1 MNSKIKLRL
10 QTKKAVVTG
19 KKLSTLIFLQKI
31 IPSER
36 CNPWEQFLEFT
47 QNQIQQTFA
56 SATEQLKIDFYDAQC
71 RRKYNLLNHAYIFS
85 YSIQSCFVKKES
97 ARQSKFRHMT
107 LLKIGRLAAA
117 TTFVQKRFA
126 SNASEEKAQLAK
138 LDQLFQ
144 KFYLS
149 EMVIAELF

>member
-1 MNSKIKLRL
+1 MACTIERPPPCRL
-10 QTKKAVVTG
+10 QTKKGVGTG

-31 IPSER
+31 IRSER
-36 CNPWEQFLEFT
+36 CNQWEQFLEFT
-47 QNQIQQTFA
+47 QNQIQQIFA
-56 SATEQLKIDFYDAQC
+56 SATEQLKIDFYDEQC

-85 YSIQSCFVKKES
+85 YSIQSCFVKKKES

-117 TTFVQKRFA
+117 TTLVQKRFA

-138 LDQLFQ
+138 LDYSRGPLI
-144 KFYLS
+144 L
-149 EMVIAELF
+149 